1 MQPLVSIGIPCY
13 NAQQWIAASVQSAL
27 DQTWPRKEVIV
38 VDDGSTDGTLAVLEK
53 FGGSIRVERAS
64 HGGANRARNLILKAA
79 RGEWLQYV
87 DADDYLRPEKVAQQ
101 FTEAGNAE
109 TADAIYSPIL
119 KEQWRNGQPQPLV
132 EEPIDPATDIYTQ
145 FLRWQLPQ
153 TSGTLWRRDVLEAIG
168 GWDEN
173 ATQLCDEHD
182 CYFRALKS
190 GRRFVFTP
198 TANAVYRIWSDET
211 RSHSNQKP
219 VIFSRT
225 VLCESLRDWLQA
237 RGEWT
242 PAHEEALGQ
251 SLLEMARKLASED
264 VHLAARYHAARK
276 AHIRLDGPAAPK
288 SYQFIYRAFGFR
300 AAEVLARILR

>member
-13 NAQQWIAASVQSAL
+13 NAEQWIAASVQSAL
-27 DQTWPRKEVIV
+27 DQTWPHKEVIV
-38 VDDGSTDGTLAVLEK
+38 VDDGSTDGTLAILEK
-53 FGGSIRVERAS
+53 FRDAIRMERAS

-87 DADDYLRPEKVAQQ
+87 DADDYLRADKVARQ
-101 FTEAGNAE
+101 FTEAGNPDD
-109 TADAIYSPIL
+109 ADAIYSPIL
-119 KEQWRNGQPQPLV
+119 KEHWLDSHPEPLV
-132 EEPIDPATDIYTQ
+132 AEPIDSDSDIYTQ

-153 TSGTLWRRDVLEAIG
+153 TSGTLWRRDVLEGIG

-173 ATQLCDEHD
+173 PAQLCDEHD

-190 GRRFVFTP
+190 SRRFVFAPTP
-198 TANAVYRIWSDET
+198 NAVYRIWSEAT
-211 RSHSNQKP
+211 RSHSNQQP

-225 VLCESLRDWLQA
+225 ALCEALRDWLRA

-242 PAHEEALGQ
+242 PAHEEALGR

-264 VHLAARYHAARK
+264 LSLACRYQAPRK
-276 AHIRLDGPAAPK
+276 ADIRLDGPAAPE
-288 SYQFIYRAFGFR
+288 SYRRVYRTLGFR
-300 AAEVLARILR
+300 AAEVLARLLR